1 MAFDLTH
8 ILRPLDPDAF
18 IARHWAR
25 RPLHVRGTPA
35 KFRPLGFG
43 APSLRA
49 HCAGPTPPE
58 VVAQHHDI
66 DGVPRGVVV
75 EARLAEPLF
84 RAGMTLC
91 FERLEQFHPGLA
103 RCAAAFKLGLHY
115 PDTIAVNAYW
125 SPDGAGFGLHFD
137 CHQTFI
143 LQLEGEK
150 RWRHSAAPLVPF
162 PPGNLPFGDPDAVA
176 AFRRDY
182 PWAEVEPP
190 LERNLVEQV
199 LRPGDVL
206 YMPAGPRTAPTRA
219 DARSASPPPAG
230 APLSRAALAR
240 AVVDAARGRCLA
252 TAATVFRRRPVGAA
266 PFPRAT
272 EDFIA
277 ARISERD
284 MVTHWTPA
292 DCARTFFSSVGEL
305 PFRNHPQGDRRR
317 SAVPIG
323 SRFPC
328 RSPAWRPA
336 TAPSPCLRAT
346 RGWRSPPLRASSWN
360 AWRTAGSSAPMTP
373 SPGPKARAG
382 CHGRRCAKPF
392 THVLG
397 RGVDSQAPAE
407 DSGRHDD

>member
-49 HCAGPTPPE
+49 LCAGPTPPE

-190 LERNLVEQV
+190 LERNLVERV

-206 YMPAGPRTAPTRA
+206 YLPAGTAHRT
-219 DARSASPPPAG
+219 D
-230 APLSRAALAR
+230 
-240 AVVDAARGRCLA
+240 ARGRSLSLSIACWRTSFLELLWQQLSSTLRGDVA
-252 TAATVFRRRPVGAA
+252 WRQPPPVFRRRPVGAA

-277 ARISERD
+277 ARLSELRD

-292 DCARTFFSSVGEL
+292 DFARTFFSSVGEL
-305 PFRNHPQGDRRR
+305 PFPEPPAGR
-317 SAVPIG
+317 SAPIRRTDRFEVPMPITCVAAG
-323 SRFPC
+323 DGTVSVFAGNARL
-328 RSPAWRPA
+328 ALPA
-336 TAPSPCLRAT
+336 TARFFVERLAHRRLFSADDALTWTEGTGR
-346 RGWRSPPLRASSWN
+346 LSW
-360 AWRTAGSSAPMTP
+360 AEVREALHAL
-373 SPGPKARAG
+373 
-382 CHGRRCAKPF
+382 
-392 THVLG
+392 LG
-397 RGVDSQAPAE
+397 RGVIHRRP
-407 DSGRHDD
+407 RR